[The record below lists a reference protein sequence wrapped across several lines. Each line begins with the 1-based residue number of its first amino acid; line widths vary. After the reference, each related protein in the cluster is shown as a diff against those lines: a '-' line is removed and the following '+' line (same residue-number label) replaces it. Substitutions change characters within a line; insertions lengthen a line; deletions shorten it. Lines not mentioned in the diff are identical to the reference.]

1 MPESWCRKAIGVG
14 SVFNEI
20 RTDTNSSSGAG
31 QEPLSSCRA
40 RMIEWLGRRI
50 AVPREFRPFESSR
63 VCSIPAGVPDRVLV
77 SLPHWQPGF
86 CEWQVVPS
94 SCPVATHQVRGRC
107 ILRGVATRIHASS
120 NLCRRGFRRLG
131 QSPWFRDDLRTIG
144 RLGQS
149 PWFRDDVRTIAL
161 VADPCDLAWL
171 GGDIGVGGGCLGDEF
186 QRNPERRG
194 GRCRTGET
202 DDLEDN
208 EWSSLE
214 HPRGRCRRP
223 RTMGAAPVSVA
234 TGWSGREKRAL
245 WRGAP
250 E

>member
-1 MPESWCRKAIGVG
+1 M
-14 SVFNEI
+14 
-20 RTDTNSSSGAG
+20 
-31 QEPLSSCRA
+31 SC
-40 RMIEWLGRRI
+40 
-50 AVPREFRPFESSR
+50 PQKTSR

-94 SCPVATHQVRGRC
+94 SCPVATHQARGRC

-120 NLCRRGFRRLG
+120 NVCRRGIRRLG
-131 QSPWFRDDLRTIG
+131 QSPWFRDDVRTIG

-171 GGDIGVGGGCLGDEF
+171 GGDIGVGGGCPGDEF

-194 GRCRTGET
+194 GRSRTGKT
-202 DDLEDN
+202 DDLQDDGRGLL
-208 EWSSLE
+208 WSIRE
-214 HPRGRCRRP
+214 ADARDQGR
-223 RTMGAAPVSVA
+223 
-234 TGWSGREKRAL
+234 
-245 WRGAP
+245 WRGTCIGRHGM
-250 E
+250 ERS